1 MSEVLLFGPRHGSFD
16 QRDVCQASDRSHVV
30 MAREERLEADYGTAR
45 SHLLLEVINQSANRL
60 YQLLLT
66 LSERNLLMFNV
77 VNFVLILF
85 YELLITFG
93 EERKCSRSFLIIS
106 TFAVNLGPDK
116 PILDSLQLCLELVV
130 D

>member
-16 QRDVCQASDRSHVV
+16 QRDVSQASDRSHVV
-30 MAREERLEADYGTAR
+30 MASEEGLEADYGTAR

-106 TFAVNLGPDK
+106 TFAVNLGPDE